1 MATKIDF
8 PAPATPIAE
17 GKTEPMGREWRQY
30 FWGWFKR
37 LSGEVA
43 SLFIPS
49 GTGFRHVT
57 GGVEDLAAKLVENAD
72 VKSGAAIA
80 ESKLA
85 LAYGT
90 SALNSAIISH
100 TGNTSNPHSTTAAQ
114 VGADPAG
121 AASSA
126 VSAHAGLSSSVHGF
140 DASGNA
146 PAQSHDNTRHSTA
159 YAADSLAAHL
169 AGAETI
175 TGAKTF
181 SRQLDVDVGL
191 TDAIPAKFEGEH
203 AAGTVVVINGRDA
216 TANVGVALQRDGVN
230 KAQFVIDGA
239 GKPHIQD
246 GNGADIF
253 MLPNAPIIGA
263 TKTKIT
269 YDAKGLVTSGADATY
284 SDVGAEAAGATSTHA
299 GLTTGVHGVGASAI
313 ASTLYVDNAFNA
325 LSGRLGAGVA
335 DIAAL
340 RALNGADQT
349 DKEMRLVEAAERYYR
364 YDTAGTG
371 ADDGVITIVPQ
382 DITPPAPGRWFVGQA
397 ATQTHNALIGL
408 QGGTTNEYNHL
419 TNAQVSALHSNA
431 SDHARQHAI
440 TDASDHT
447 STITPGKLFKAAAT
461 TGLPAEA
468 TNTDA
473 EVAAAVTASH
483 SNASDHTRV
492 HDMVTAADH
501 QATAVG
507 DKDKYV
513 HSNASTGAI
522 EWVSGVSAA
531 AHQLDGALHTV
542 SGLTTGHFLKAT
554 SATAFG
560 FAAHGLSYSDVG
572 AAASGAVT
580 GSSLTMATSRLLGRT
595 TATAGAIE
603 EISVS
608 TGLSLTGGVLS
619 CSVVGGMTNPMTL
632 LGDTISGGAS
642 GTPAA
647 TAGNTTSTPKY
658 YRSLGSGGV
667 ATAPTWQQPAIAD
680 LSDATTVGQNLVKL
694 ANPGAVAYP
703 KIAADNTVS
712 TRTAAQL
719 LGDLGATTVG
729 GNLFAL
735 ANPGAIT
742 WPRLNADNTVTAL
755 SAANTLTALGA
766 STVGGNFFGLTNP
779 GAITFPRIN
788 ADNTVTALSAA
799 NFAAA
804 IGAASASGLATLN
817 ASSLVVQNPASAS
830 TTGGA
835 SKILLTDANGVG
847 VLAQAGANAL
857 QWTEVLQNSNNS
869 NNTGYGVGIKF
880 KNSDY
885 TTSNETNKWAGIA
898 VVGANVYSCTTDL
911 AFYAGN
917 ETVGVST
924 DAPTE
929 KMRLKGTYTG
939 ALNVGNALGCYLSGN
954 SYSNWAM
961 VGQNLIADGSAGNA
975 LKTPSTSAWVGY
987 RGILFSDNNGM
998 EFFTES
1004 AATTAG
1010 ATVTPTAKMTLSN
1023 TGVLSLLGRW
1033 GITDTGGTP
1042 DHNYSGAIYITRA
1055 ASNTA
1060 QYVNFIRQG
1069 TQAWSLGLAY
1079 NTSTFCIGIGRA
1091 ESDFTVANS
1100 ALAITPAGA
1109 VSIASLTGSRVMVTT
1124 AGNDV
1129 ASASGNLSTTG
1140 GANTIPQAS
1149 ADGVISISGNHVGYI
1164 ANFSNSG
1171 DNANRCGISVQGGT
1185 NNGSGTDY
1193 LLAACDGGGNPTGYL
1208 ETVSGV
1214 FQLAD
1219 VSDARLKQD
1228 IAPSKVKGLD
1238 VINAIDLIEYRYKK
1252 QGNNGH
1258 LHPIGFTAQN
1268 LETVYP
1274 DAVSLAPDGDTKAVA
1289 RTALIPVMVKAIQ
1302 QVSARGDLIIAEAK
1316 ARADADE
1323 VIIADHTATLKDLA
1337 KRIEALEKKAIK

>member
-299 GLTTGVHGVGASAI
+299 GLTTGVHGVGASTI
-313 ASTLYVDNAFNA
+313 ASTLYVDNAVSTMGGQVEA
-325 LSGRLGAGVA
+325 PVQ
-335 DIAAL
+335 DITAL
-340 RALNGADQT
+340 RALNGVT
-349 DKEMRLVEAAERYYR
+349 EVDKRLRLVEDANAIYR

-371 ADDGVITIVPQ
+371 ADDGSGTIVPH
-382 DITPPAPGRWFVGQA
+382 DITPPDPGRWFKTSSTAQNHEALTGLLGG
-397 ATQTHNALIGL
+397 ATNDH
-408 QGGTTNEYNHL
+408 NHL
-419 TNAQVSALHSNA
+419 TTAQVSALHARSHDIASSSDHNA
-431 SDHARQHAI
+431 S
-440 TDASDHT
+440 AS
-447 STITPGKLFKAAAT
+447 
-461 TGLPAEA
+461 
-468 TNTDA
+468 
-473 EVAAAVTASH
+473 
-483 SNASDHTRV
+483 
-492 HDMVTAADH
+492 
-501 QATAVG
+501 G
-507 DKDKYV
+507 DKGKYV
-513 HSNASTGAI
+513 RANASTGAI
-522 EWVSGVSAA
+522 EFGMPSAA
-531 AHQLDGALHTV
+531 
-542 SGLTTGHFLKAT
+542 
-554 SATAFG
+554 
-560 FAAHGLSYSDVG
+560 DVG
-572 AAASGAVT
+572 ADASGAASTVQGNLNTHTGLTGASVHGLGSSATHAATDFAASGAAT
-580 GSSLTMATSRLLGRT
+580 SSGLTMATSRLLGRT

-608 TGLSLTGGVLS
+608 TGLSLVAGVLS